1 MTIRVAGNIVTLS
14 MVDFFEFAHDYTIAE
29 MLVGKKFWGRKLKD
43 LRIAKRF
50 NCHIVGIQARTELY
64 RFSK

>member
-29 MLVGKKFWGRKLKD
+29 ML
-43 LRIAKRF
+43 
-50 NCHIVGIQARTELY
+50 
-64 RFSK
+64 